1 MADIRPNNIL
11 INYDMTTDGILNIK
25 KTLIADL
32 EDSFILLPGQ
42 CITGGRCGNQF
53 WRSPESWGKGR
64 QSMLSDIFSM
74 GIVAIYIM
82 NKQMIFYDG
91 LKDEDFVD
99 GEACDQILRRHI
111 SYFWDENDFTALLE
125 YIGED
130 NPFHDRLI
138 DIFNNTKNP
147 RPPFRNWIK
156 IDAELRDLVVKMV
169 RLDPRGRISA
179 REALKHSFFDGIG

>member
-1 MADIRPNNIL
+1 MFWRKERSLTRLRKHQKNPYRSLD
-11 INYDMTTDGILNIK
+11 
-25 KTLIADL
+25 
-32 EDSFILLPGQ
+32 DSFILLPGQ
-42 CITGGRCGNQF
+42 GIMGGRCGNQF

-64 QSMLSDIFSM
+64 RGVLSDIFSM

-91 LKDEDFVD
+91 SKDEDFVD
-99 GEACDQILRRHI
+99 GEACDQFLRRHI
-111 SYFWDENDFTALLE
+111 SYFWDENDFTALWSIL
-125 YIGED
+125 ED

-156 IDAELRDLVVKMV
+156 IDAELRDLVVKMA
-169 RLDPRGRISA
+169 RLDPTSRIGA
-179 REALKHSFFDGIG
+179 REASEHPFFDGIGG